1 MPASK
6 RVGVSDIAK
15 HAGVSIGTVSNYLNY
30 PERVSDTLKEKI
42 GASIK
47 ELGYTPRRNTLLP
60 QRENAGPRLIGY
72 IMTDI
77 EHSLFTFIHEGAQE
91 VCEENDLQ
99 LIALNASSD
108 AQRQNELVKTLI
120 DMNVAGILLST
131 ISDSPED
138 VAAARAAN
146 IPIILLDHTN
156 PRHADQVCCVLENN
170 MAAGQIAADELI
182 RIGCSR
188 IAFAAHSFDY
198 ESVQDRQMGVEKT
211 IARTHGSTQLE
222 LINSKGLMFED
233 GYQLGL
239 DIIDTMKRSGLD
251 AIPDG
256 IITVSDALAAGVL
269 SAFHDHNGPRVPE
282 DVCVIGM
289 EGATVGDQ
297 MPHVADRSE
306 RARYRHGAQG
316 HGADARLHRQSRR
329 TRAQHH
335 AYRAD
340 SNPTRIHT
348 RIIACGTLLAQPN
361 STQYNGKVGLLT
373 WRNPPLLL
381 FCSV

>member
-1 MPASK
+1 MPAAK

-156 PRHADQVCCVLENN
+156 PRHADQVCCVLENRSQPMN
-170 MAAGQIAADELI
+170 
-182 RIGCSR
+182 S
-188 IAFAAHSFDY
+188 FA
-198 ESVQDRQMGVEKT
+198 
-211 IARTHGSTQLE
+211 
-222 LINSKGLMFED
+222 
-233 GYQLGL
+233 
-239 DIIDTMKRSGLD
+239 
-251 AIPDG
+251 
-256 IITVSDALAAGVL
+256 SDAAASRSPHTHL
-269 SAFHDHNGPRVPE
+269 TMNPYK
-282 DVCVIGM
+282 IGRW
-289 EGATVGDQ
+289 ASKK
-297 MPHVADRSE
+297 PL
-306 RARYRHGAQG
+306 RARME
-316 HGADARLHRQSRR
+316 AR
-329 TRAQHH
+329 
-335 AYRAD
+335 
-340 SNPTRIHT
+340 NW
-348 RIIACGTLLAQPN
+348 N
-361 STQYNGKVGLLT
+361 SSIPKV
-373 WRNPPLLL
+373 
-381 FCSV
+381 

>member
-1 MPASK
+1 
-6 RVGVSDIAK
+6 
-15 HAGVSIGTVSNYLNY
+15 
-30 PERVSDTLKEKI
+30 
-42 GASIK
+42 
-47 ELGYTPRRNTLLP
+47 
-60 QRENAGPRLIGY
+60 
-72 IMTDI
+72 MTDI

-282 DVCVIGM
+282 DVCVIEIGR
-289 EGATVGDQ
+289 ASC
-297 MPHVADRSE
+297 RE
-306 RARYRHGAQG
+306 R
-316 HGADARLHRQSRR
+316 
-329 TRAQHH
+329 
-335 AYRAD
+335 
-340 SNPTRIHT
+340 
-348 RIIACGTLLAQPN
+348 
-361 STQYNGKVGLLT
+361 V
-373 WRNPPLLL
+373 
-381 FCSV
+381 

>member
-239 DIIDTMKRSGLD
+239 DIIDTMKRSGLN
-251 AIPDG
+251 
-256 IITVSDALAAGVL
+256 ALAAGVL

-289 EGATVGDQ
+289 EGARLETKCPMSLTVVNAPAIDMGRKAMAQ
-297 MPHVADRSE
+297 MLDYIDNPAAHVHSTTLIE
-306 RARYRHGAQG
+306 PT
-316 HGADARLHRQSRR
+316 LIRR
-329 TRAQHH
+329 ESTRA
-335 AYRAD
+335 
-340 SNPTRIHT
+340 
-348 RIIACGTLLAQPN
+348 
-361 STQYNGKVGLLT
+361 
-373 WRNPPLLL
+373 
-381 FCSV
+381 

>member
-30 PERVSDTLKEKI
+30 PERVSDTLKAKI

-47 ELGYTPRRNTLLP
+47 ELGYTPRRNASLP
-60 QRENAGPRLIGY
+60 QRDTAGPHIIGY

-108 AQRQNELVKTLI
+108 AERQSQLVKTLI
-120 DMNVAGILLST
+120 DMNVDGILLST
-131 ISDSPED
+131 VSDSPED

-146 IPIILLDHTN
+146 IPIILIDHTN

-170 MAAGQIAADELI
+170 VSTGQIAAEELI
-182 RIGCSR
+182 RTGCRR

-198 ESVQDRQMGVEKT
+198 ESIQDRQLGVEKT
-211 IARTHGSTQLE
+211 IARTHGDAQLE

-233 GYQLGL
+233 GYRLGM
-239 DIIDTMKRSGLD
+239 DIIDVMESNGSGS
-251 AIPDG
+251 IPDG
-256 IITVSDALAAGVL
+256 IITASDALAAGIMA
-269 SAFHDHNGPRVPE
+269 AFHEHDGPRVPQ
-282 DVCVIGM
+282 DVSIIGT
-289 EGATVGDQ
+289 EGARLDAVCPLPLTVVCAPSVDMGRKAMTQ
-297 MPHVADRSE
+297 MLDYIDNPAAHVHSTTLIEPTLIR
-306 RARYRHGAQG
+306 RA
-316 HGADARLHRQSRR
+316 S
-329 TRAQHH
+329 TRA
-335 AYRAD
+335 
-340 SNPTRIHT
+340 
-348 RIIACGTLLAQPN
+348 
-361 STQYNGKVGLLT
+361 
-373 WRNPPLLL
+373 
-381 FCSV
+381 

>member
-239 DIIDTMKRSGLD
+239 DIIDTMKRSGLN

-269 SAFHDHNGPRVPE
+269 SAFHDHNGPRFQK
-282 DVCVIGM
+282 M
-289 EGATVGDQ
+289 FASS
-297 MPHVADRSE
+297 AWR
-306 RARYRHGAQG
+306 G
-316 HGADARLHRQSRR
+316 HGWR
-329 TRAQHH
+329 
-335 AYRAD
+335 
-340 SNPTRIHT
+340 
-348 RIIACGTLLAQPN
+348 PN
-361 STQYNGKVGLLT
+361 APC
-373 WRNPPLLL
+373 R
-381 FCSV
+381 

>member
-1 MPASK
+1 MPAAK

-60 QRENAGPRLIGY
+60 QRENAVPRLIGY

-146 IPIILLDHTN
+146 IPIICSTI
-156 PRHADQVCCVLENN
+156 PIPVTPIRC
-170 MAAGQIAADELI
+170 AACL
-182 RIGCSR
+182 
-188 IAFAAHSFDY
+188 
-198 ESVQDRQMGVEKT
+198 KT
-211 IARTHGSTQLE
+211 IWRPGRSQPM
-222 LINSKGLMFED
+222 NSF
-233 GYQLGL
+233 
-239 DIIDTMKRSGLD
+239 
-251 AIPDG
+251 A
-256 IITVSDALAAGVL
+256 SDAAA
-269 SAFHDHNGPRVPE
+269 SRSPHTHSTMNPYK
-282 DVCVIGM
+282 IGRW
-289 EGATVGDQ
+289 ASKK
-297 MPHVADRSE
+297 PL
-306 RARYRHGAQG
+306 RARME
-316 HGADARLHRQSRR
+316 AR
-329 TRAQHH
+329 
-335 AYRAD
+335 
-340 SNPTRIHT
+340 NW
-348 RIIACGTLLAQPN
+348 N
-361 STQYNGKVGLLT
+361 SSIPKV
-373 WRNPPLLL
+373 
-381 FCSV
+381 